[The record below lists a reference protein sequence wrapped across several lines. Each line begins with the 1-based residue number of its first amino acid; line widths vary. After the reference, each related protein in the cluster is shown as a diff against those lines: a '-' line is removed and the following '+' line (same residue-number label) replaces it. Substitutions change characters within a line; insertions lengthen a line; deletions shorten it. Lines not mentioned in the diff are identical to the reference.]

1 MHLYSA
7 DNGKV
12 VSAVTNWAI
21 GDLEKKKQVIIEV
34 SDVSLGDPVDVYIKS
49 PSSPQLSVQ
58 LPNGSMAGLSV
69 KQTDRDIYTSRIT
82 PENEGTFLLKAVS
95 TNGQDQDGYSVNYP
109 IEYGQL
115 GINTKDLKD
124 IAGYTSGRVYN
135 SSQTQEL
142 IDDAVAYIRAKS
154 LNETK
159 EKQMVAVYF
168 VIAALSLY
176 FIDTVVRRVN
186 ELKRLKK
193 E

>member
-1 MHLYSA
+1 
-7 DNGKV
+7 
-12 VSAVTNWAI
+12 
-21 GDLEKKKQVIIEV
+21 
-34 SDVSLGDPVDVYIKS
+34 
-49 PSSPQLSVQ
+49 
-58 LPNGSMAGLSV
+58 MAGLSV